1 MAARK
6 ISLHCDVAVKD
17 TACAAIR
24 DYAHAAYP
32 EGGSECAQVARYT
45 LLELAADIDAGITA
59 HSETVEISKRP
70 RAMLK
75 AAFEYYFNRMD
86 EARGVTST
94 HQRRLF
100 VELLEEKTIT
110 TSDLQAAAAVDKSGV
125 T

>member
-1 MAARK
+1 MTARK
-6 ISLHCDVAVKD
+6 ITLHCDIAVKD
-17 TACAAIR
+17 IACAAIR

-70 RAMLK
+70 RTMLK

-86 EARGVTST
+86 EVRGGTST
-94 HQRRLF
+94 HERRLF

-110 TSDLQAAAAVDKSGV
+110 TSDLQVAAAADNSGV

>member
-1 MAARK
+1 MTARK
-6 ISLHCDVAVKD
+6 ISLHCDIAVRD
-17 TACAAIR
+17 IACAAIR

-32 EGGSECAQVARYT
+32 EGSSECAQVARYT

-86 EARGVTST
+86 EVRGGTST

-110 TSDLQAAAAVDKSGV
+110 TSDLQAAVAADSPGI

>member
-6 ISLHCDVAVKD
+6 ISLHCDIAVKD
-17 TACAAIR
+17 VACAAIR

-59 HSETVEISKRP
+59 HSEMVEISKRP

-86 EARGVTST
+86 EARGAIST

-110 TSDLQAAAAVDKSGV
+110 TSDLQAAAAADNSGV